1 MEMLRMATWQ
11 KKAWCE
17 VCPGKQVD
25 YCWMELEAGKSV
37 RLLPSE
43 DEVPES
49 PSLLKQSHRISL
61 LGSVN
66 SNSGVV
72 AKGRSGR
79 KVRVKQLRCRWTK
92 DPTP

>member
-1 MEMLRMATWQ
+1 
-11 KKAWCE
+11 
-17 VCPGKQVD
+17 
-25 YCWMELEAGKSV
+25 MELEAGKSV

-49 PSLLKQSHRISL
+49 PALLKQSHGISL

-66 SNSGVV
+66 SNIDVV
-72 AKGRSGR
+72 AQGRSGR
-79 KVRVKQLRCRWTK
+79 KVREFKVKQLSCRWTK